1 MFVQSMTTRAYGKIN
16 LGLRILRKRSDG
28 YHDIETVFHQIDV
41 FDELSFR
48 LHESDVLLTST
59 NPQLPTDNSNLC
71 VKAANLLRDLTGV
84 QEGVEIMLKK
94 NIPIGA
100 GLGGGSADAA
110 ATLVTL
116 ARFWNL
122 ELSQAELQTLAASLG
137 SDIPFFLVGNTASAT
152 SRGEQLEPLNLSFP
166 YWIVLVTPPVHVST
180 AWAYKMLH
188 RGEHPVPPAGFK
200 SALLEHAHDHQFLAR
215 TLTNDFEPV
224 VFEAHPEVRAIKE
237 TMLNEGADVALM
249 TGSGSS
255 VFALTRS
262 EAIAARIASRFDQS
276 GRVFL
281 TKPLFSVM
289 YP

>member
-1 MFVQSMTTRAYGKIN
+1 MTTRAYGKIN

-28 YHDIETVFHQIDV
+28 YHDIETVFHQIDL

-59 NPQLPTDNSNLC
+59 DPQLPTDSSNLC
-71 VKAANLLRDLTGV
+71 VKAAHLLRDLTGL

-110 ATLVTL
+110 ATLLTL
-116 ARFWNL
+116 TRLWNL
-122 ELSQAELQTLAASLG
+122 ELGPAELHALAANLG

-152 SRGEQLEPLNLSFP
+152 SRGEQLEPLGLRFP
-166 YWIVLVTPPVHVST
+166 YWIVVVTPPVHVST

-188 RGEHPVPPAGFK
+188 RGENPVPQAGFK

-215 TLTNDFEPV
+215 TLTNDFEHV
-224 VFEAHPEVRAIKE
+224 VFETHPEIRAIKE
-237 TMLNEGADVALM
+237 TMLNEGADIALM
-249 TGSGSS
+249 SGSGSS

-262 EAIAARIASRFDQS
+262 EALAGRIASRFDQS

-281 TKPLFSVM
+281 TKPFFSATHS
-289 YP
+289 